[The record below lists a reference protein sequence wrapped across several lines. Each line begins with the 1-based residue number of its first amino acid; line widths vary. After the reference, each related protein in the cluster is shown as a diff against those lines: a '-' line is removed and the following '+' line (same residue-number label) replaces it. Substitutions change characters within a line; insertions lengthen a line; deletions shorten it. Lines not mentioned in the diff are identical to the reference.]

1 VIGSNNLTRRFL
13 SITSGGIVSSV
24 TKTLAA
30 LPITIVAADKGHA
43 EDAAVFKCDYKV
55 PYADAYAGSLALR
68 ENATLVTADFDFKN
82 VPAGSMKI
90 EFLPAK

>member
-1 VIGSNNLTRRFL
+1 
-13 SITSGGIVSSV
+13 
-24 TKTLAA
+24 
-30 LPITIVAADKGHA
+30 
-43 EDAAVFKCDYKV
+43 VFKCDYKV